1 MYGVRA
7 MSRIALEGPLVE
19 LIQLDE
25 HHTASVRTTIERPRL
40 RRTISVL
47 HELVMDAVGEQGLA
61 PAGPLFTRYHSL
73 SSLITLE
80 CGMPLAQPITP
91 AGIVVPSFLP
101 GGPVL
106 HGRHLGDHAGLP
118 AAYKALEEDCTRRGR
133 DPMGGPWEC
142 YIVDG
147 RDSPDTNE
155 WVTDVYLPVR
165 ALVPIDKRR
174 PCGMTRSG
182 LTALPIEQAV
192 R

>member
-1 MYGVRA
+1 MN
-7 MSRIALEGPLVE
+7 RIALGGPLVE

-25 HHTASVRTTIERPRL
+25 HHVASVRTTIERPRL

-61 PAGPLFTRYHSL
+61 PAGPLLTRYHSV
-73 SSLITLE
+73 SALITLE

-118 AAYKALEEDCTRRGR
+118 AAYRALESDCARRGC

-147 RDSPDTNE
+147 RDSPDPNE

-174 PCGMTRSG
+174 KCGTTKSG
-182 LTALPIEQAV
+182 LIALPVEQSI